1 MNTRLIEN
9 QKSTRA
15 GEYRPQPGG
24 NSAFYPAEF
33 PPSDFKLDLSLASQ
47 LSAADRALGNL
58 IGAAEVLPDTDV
70 FVFMYVRREAVLSS
84 QIEGT
89 EASLMDLLEWE
100 KQAEGEERQVPV
112 REISNYIQAMRHGL
126 EALSRL
132 PLSQRLIRSIHGVL
146 MEGVRGGETHR
157 TPGEFRRSQNWVGG
171 PTPQTA
177 TYVPPPVPQ
186 MRDALN
192 QYESFLHTDSSIPPL
207 IQVALAHAQFETIH
221 PFLDGNGRMG
231 RLLITFQ
238 LAAQGILREPI
249 LYLSIFFKR
258 NRRAYYDRLQA
269 VRDDG
274 DWEGWVSFFLQGVV
288 EVATDASETVS
299 RVITLRDGLREQL
312 TRDFGRRSGNAIQV
326 LDNLFTY
333 PLISV
338 RDAVEITGLSQ
349 PAANRLVNDLAEAGI
364 LRESTGRKRDRLFRF
379 DSYLD
384 LFTEREA
391 RG

>member
-1 MNTRLIEN
+1 VNTKLLEQ

-15 GEYRPQPGG
+15 GEYRLQSGG
-24 NSAFYPAEF
+24 FAAFCPTEF
-33 PPSDFKLDLSLASQ
+33 PPTDFTLDFSLASQ

-58 IGAAEVLPDTDV
+58 IGAAEALPDTDV

-100 KQAEGEERQVPV
+100 QEAEREEHRIPV

-126 EALSRL
+126 DQLSNL
-132 PLSQRLIRSIHGVL
+132 PLSQRLIRSIHEVL

-186 MRDALN
+186 MREALN
-192 QYESFLHTDSSIPPL
+192 EYELFLHTDTAIPPL

-269 VRDDG
+269 VRDEG

-288 EVATDASETVS
+288 EVASDASATVS
-299 RVITLRDGLREQL
+299 RVTTLRDETREQL
-312 TRDFGRRSGNAIQV
+312 TKEFGRRSGNALQV
-326 LDNLFTY
+326 LDRLFTY

-349 PAANRLVNDLAEAGI
+349 PAANRLVNDLAGAGV
-364 LRESTGRKRDRLFRF
+364 LSESTGRKRDRLFRF

-384 LFTEREA
+384 LFAEREA